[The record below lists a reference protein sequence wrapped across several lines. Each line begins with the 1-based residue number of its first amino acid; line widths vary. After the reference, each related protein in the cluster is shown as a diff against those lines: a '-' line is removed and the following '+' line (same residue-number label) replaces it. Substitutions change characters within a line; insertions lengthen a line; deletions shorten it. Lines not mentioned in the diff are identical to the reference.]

1 VIIGTRITRV
11 IMLLDKVRKYS
22 DIVTADNFENQS
34 LANMKDNVKD
44 ILDEVKDEIDQI
56 KDEVDNW

>member
-1 VIIGTRITRV
+1 MIQARIDRIAGLLARV
-11 IMLLDKVRKYS
+11 KKYNE
-22 DIVTADNFENQS
+22 IVTVDSFQDAARGE
-34 LANMKDNVKD
+34 MKDNVKA